1 MSDLENQTMALAGLF
16 QCAALIEQMATNGDI
31 NQAAFDC
38 SFDSLFAFDAATTVD
53 IFGDL
58 AGLSRGLDVLAQYLG
73 GEGRQIS
80 KHIVYYVMSML
91 KIAARLRDNQ
101 NMANEILTS
110 LQKIESQARDFNFSR
125 KIIIAKIDGVYQNT
139 VSTINPRILVHG
151 EQNYLSNS
159 DNASKIRTLLLA
171 GIRSAVLW
179 NQLGGSKWKLLFSR
193 KKYVRTAKQL
203 LSCL

>member
-16 QCAALIEQMATNGDI
+16 QCAALVEQMATNGDI

-73 GEGRQIS
+73 GEGRQTS